1 MQCLTWMGGES
12 INIHTSLTSNT
23 CLELYSRAFAKL
35 PAIITAIYCS
45 SSPEHATH
53 WAAISYLG
61 GGGGRQANCI
71 KRLLQSARL
80 LVAHHQSKT
89 LKVSHTHSHANTHG
103 SANKSHTNARA
114 SRKACTGCHR
124 RARVCVLHL
133 ESAPNAFQCTLG
145 NLCAR
150 TAPQKHAQM
159 NGLAALGVHTFICV
173 CVCVYVLLKPI
184 ACSPRSNAEQTHIS
198 FRCVCT
204 ERCAPAE
211 NINVRNIV
219 KTSR

>member
-1 MQCLTWMGGES
+1 MPGIIQPTPPPQPAHSLSCQQSSQQFTAHHHPSTPPTGLPSHTW
-12 INIHTSLTSNT
+12 
-23 CLELYSRAFAKL
+23 
-35 PAIITAIYCS
+35 
-45 SSPEHATH
+45 
-53 WAAISYLG
+53 
-61 GGGGRQANCI
+61 GGRQANCI

-89 LKVSHTHSHANTHG
+89 LKVSHTHTHKHTHSHANTHG

-124 RARVCVLHL
+124 RVCACVLHL
-133 ESAPNAFQCTLG
+133 ESAPNAFQCTPG

-159 NGLAALGVHTFICV
+159 NGLAALVAHTFI
-173 CVCVYVLLKPI
+173 CVYVLLKPI

-198 FRCVCT
+198 FRCVCGALCSRRKYKCSKYC
-204 ERCAPAE
+204 EDLP
-211 NINVRNIV
+211 IN
-219 KTSR
+219 